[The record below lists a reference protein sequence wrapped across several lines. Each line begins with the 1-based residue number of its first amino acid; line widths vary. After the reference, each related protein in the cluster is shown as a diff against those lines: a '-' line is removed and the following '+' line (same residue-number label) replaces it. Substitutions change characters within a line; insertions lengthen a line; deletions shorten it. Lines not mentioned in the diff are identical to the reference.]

1 MKYDQLEKPP
11 GTPPGWVFG
20 PVWTILY
27 VTMAV
32 VLYRMVFVVRKEIPW
47 WIIGLFGVQLALNLS
62 WSPVFFEQ
70 QNIRLAF
77 FIISVLVITLAVL
90 VVGLHRYD
98 PVGAWLLVPY
108 LLWVVYAAYLNRGI
122 MVLNRPSR

>member
-1 MKYDQLEKPP
+1 MLESANPLKEEKRLKRFIEKKLGRNVKKTNLENHVIKNAKPVAIQLQS
-11 GTPPGWVFG
+11 
-20 PVWTILY
+20 
-27 VTMAV
+27 
-32 VLYRMVFVVRKEIPW
+32 IPSRAW
-47 WIIGLFGVQLALNLS
+47 SEVK

-77 FIISVLVITLAVL
+77 FIVSGLVITLAVL

-108 LLWVVYAAYLNRGI
+108 LLWVAYAAYLNHGI
-122 MVLNRPSR
+122 MMLNEP